1 MKQGLSKTA
10 VVRDV
15 LLKGGTIS
23 SLEAINLCSATRLS
37 AIIFNLRK
45 SGLNIQSDQI
55 KHIDMF
61 GHECTYSRY
70 YIPEFKKR

>member
-45 SGLNIQSDQI
+45 SGLNIQSDKI

-61 GHECTYSRY
+61 GHECSYCRY
-70 YIPEFKKR
+70 YIPELKKR